1 MALND
6 EQLVQDIIAI
16 QDEMIKSENYEE
28 SKRIYAEKL
37 MQAIKDY
44 LLSSVIQITG
54 ISSQGA
60 FTGQGKIE

>member
-6 EQLVQDIIAI
+6 EKLIQDIISI
-16 QDEMIKSENYEE
+16 QDEMISSENYEE

-37 MQAIKDY
+37 MKAIKGY
-44 LLSSVIQITG
+44 LMSSVIQISGTSNG
-54 ISSQGA
+54 GA

>member
-6 EQLVQDIIAI
+6 EQLVQDIISI
-16 QDEMIKSENYEE
+16 QDEMIQSENYEE

-44 LLSSVIQITG
+44 LMSSIIQITG
-54 ISSQGA
+54 TSGQGA
-60 FTGQGKIE
+60 FTGTGKIE

>member
-6 EQLVQDIIAI
+6 EQLVQDIIRI
-16 QDEMIKSENYEE
+16 QDEMIKSEDYEK
-28 SKRIYAEKL
+28 SKRMYAEKL

-54 ISSQGA
+54 TSNQGA
-60 FTGQGKIE
+60 FTGTGKIE

>member
-6 EQLVQDIIAI
+6 EQLVQDIISI
-16 QDEMIKSENYEE
+16 QDEMIQSENYEE

-44 LLSSVIQITG
+44 LMSSVIKITG
-54 ISSQGA
+54 TSNQGA
-60 FTGQGKIE
+60 FTGTGKIE

>member
-6 EQLVQDIIAI
+6 EQLVQDIISI
-16 QDEMIKSENYEE
+16 QDEMIQSENYEE

-37 MQAIKDY
+37 MKAFKDY
-44 LLSSVIQITG
+44 LLTATIQITG
-54 ISSQGA
+54 TSNQGA

>member
-6 EQLVQDIIAI
+6 EQLVQDIISI
-16 QDEMIKSENYEE
+16 QDEMIQSENYEE

-44 LLSSVIQITG
+44 LMSSVIQITG
-54 ISSQGA
+54 TSSQVA
-60 FTGQGKIE
+60 FTGQ